1 MRDSPERL
9 LGIIDREDV
18 CMSLRMRLYLTVFL
32 GVMSAMAPLAT
43 DMYLPALP
51 VLQADFGVSA
61 SVAQLTLTMTMLGMA
76 AGQMLMGPLSD
87 RYGRKRPL
95 LLGMLGFTAA
105 AVGCAAAE
113 SVPLFLAFR
122 FLMGFAGASGI
133 VISRAIARDVCKGP
147 ELTRFFAILM
157 MVNGLAPVIAPV
169 IGGQILLFSSWRGVF
184 VLLIAVGLVQA
195 GATLVYRETLV
206 PEQRIDGLAASF
218 RKFPELLRDRYI
230 VGHCLVQCFVFGAFF
245 AYLAGSSFLFQNI
258 YHVSP
263 QTYSYIFGGIGIGLL
278 VVGMVPARL
287 AGRVP
292 DISLLRWSLTIP
304 LAGAVLLLAGFLAA
318 APIWYTI
325 PVLLVTIVPLS
336 VMGTASFSLALSRKG
351 KNAGSASALIG
362 CAQMILGGV
371 MMPVVGIAGDQTAV
385 PMGIIMCMGY
395 LLANA
400 AFYHFIASEHRG
412 ERKRR

>member
-1 MRDSPERL
+1 MSP
-9 LGIIDREDV
+9 
-18 CMSLRMRLYLTVFL
+18 RMRLYLTVFL

-51 VLQADFGVSA
+51 VMQVDLGVSA

-76 AGQMLMGPLSD
+76 VGQMLMGPLSD

-122 FLMGFAGASGI
+122 FLMGFSGASGI
-133 VISRAIARDVCKGP
+133 VIARAIARDVFKGP

-195 GATLVYRETLV
+195 GATLVYRETLA
-206 PEQRIDGLAASF
+206 PERRIEGLAASF

-245 AYLAGSSFLFQNI
+245 SYLAGSSFLFQNI

-263 QTYSYIFGGIGIGLL
+263 QTYSFIFGGIGIGLL
-278 VVGMVPARL
+278 IVGMVPARL

-292 DISLLRWSLTIP
+292 DAALLRWSIAIP
-304 LAGAVLLLAGFLAA
+304 LAGSLLLLAGFLAA

-325 PVLLVTIVPLS
+325 PVLFVTIVPLS
-336 VMGTASFSLALSRKG
+336 VMGTASFSLALSRQG

-371 MMPVVGIAGDQTAV
+371 MMPVVGIAGDHTAV
-385 PMGIIMCMGY
+385 PMGIIMLTGY
-395 LLANA
+395 LLANIV
-400 AFYHFIASEHRG
+400 FRKLIAPAHVG
-412 ERKRR
+412 EKRRR

>member
-1 MRDSPERL
+1 MSP
-9 LGIIDREDV
+9 
-18 CMSLRMRLYLTVFL
+18 RMRLYLTVFL

-51 VLQADFGVSA
+51 VMQVDLGVSA

-76 AGQMLMGPLSD
+76 VGQMLMGPLSD
-87 RYGRKRPL
+87 RYGRKGPL

-122 FLMGFAGASGI
+122 FLMGFSGASGI
-133 VISRAIARDVCKGP
+133 VIARAIARDVCKGP

-195 GATLVYRETLV
+195 GATLVYRETLA
-206 PEQRIDGLAASF
+206 PERRIEGLAASF

-245 AYLAGSSFLFQNI
+245 SYLAGSSFLFQNI
-258 YHVSP
+258 Y
-263 QTYSYIFGGIGIGLL
+263 
-278 VVGMVPARL
+278 
-287 AGRVP
+287 
-292 DISLLRWSLTIP
+292 
-304 LAGAVLLLAGFLAA
+304 
-318 APIWYTI
+318 
-325 PVLLVTIVPLS
+325 
-336 VMGTASFSLALSRKG
+336 
-351 KNAGSASALIG
+351 
-362 CAQMILGGV
+362 
-371 MMPVVGIAGDQTAV
+371 
-385 PMGIIMCMGY
+385 IM
-395 LLANA
+395 
-400 AFYHFIASEHRG
+400 
-412 ERKRR
+412 

>member
-1 MRDSPERL
+1 MSP
-9 LGIIDREDV
+9 
-18 CMSLRMRLYLTVFL
+18 RMRLFLTVFL

-51 VLQADFGVSA
+51 VMQVDLGVSA

-76 AGQMLMGPLSD
+76 VGQMLMGPLSD

-122 FLMGFAGASGI
+122 FLMGFSGASGI

-195 GATLVYRETLV
+195 GATLVYRETLA
-206 PEQRIDGLAASF
+206 PERRIEGLAASF

-245 AYLAGSSFLFQNI
+245 SYLAGSSFLFQNI

-292 DISLLRWSLTIP
+292 DAALLRWSIAIP
-304 LAGAVLLLAGFLAA
+304 LAGSLLLLAGFLAA

-325 PVLLVTIVPLS
+325 PVLFVTIVPLS
-336 VMGTASFSLALSRKG
+336 VMGTASFSLALSRQG
-351 KNAGSASALIG
+351 KSAGSASALLG
-362 CAQMILGGV
+362 FSQMILGGV
-371 MMPVVGIAGDQTAV
+371 MMPLTGIAGDSNPL
-385 PMGIIMCMGY
+385 PMAILMLAGY
-395 LLANA
+395 VL
-400 AFYHFIASEHRG
+400 SEIVYRAMI
-412 ERKRR
+412 RSRV